1 MVVILSNT
9 DTLEEWQPSELF
21 VAKDIVDD
29 DFETE
34 ESLED
39 DKDTF
44 VPRSLVQIPRDT
56 ESQAQSP
63 AEDLTEIEP
72 LQPLEPI
79 QDSGNDQSNIDLD
92 KARQEAFAEGEAKGL
107 AEGRRLAQEELADK
121 QQQFEIDARDE
132 LQSFMASI
140 NEDLIDHNKLAAP
153 LKRLAV
159 ALAEHIARA
168 EVQLSDQSI
177 DNLIERVVGELEPNE
192 LQNVVVTVSPGWRNR
207 ITENQFDRLFESYE
221 IRTSENLSDGS
232 VRLSTDDRAIE
243 DLIEERITQIASQVF
258 NVKYPSLNKVVSAVE
273 SPVEETPE
281 QLLEEDTTETDAI
294 SDEAIVETATDEQI
308 ESQEKPATNIVDEAG
323 SSEETAF
330 VMDPPE
336 LESSAESPE
345 VTDDED

>member
-1 MVVILSNT
+1 MILSNT
-9 DTLEEWQPSELF
+9 DLLEEWQPSELF

-29 DFETE
+29 DFEVE
-34 ESLED
+34 DSLED
-39 DKDTF
+39 DAETF
-44 VPRSLVQIPRDT
+44 VPRSLVQIARDT
-56 ESQAQSP
+56 GSEIQSP
-63 AEDLTEIEP
+63 VEDLTEIEP

-79 QDSGNDQSNIDLD
+79 QDSGSEQSDINLD
-92 KARQEAFAEGEAKGL
+92 TVRQEAFAEGEAKGL
-107 AEGRRLAQEELADK
+107 AEGRRLAHEELADK

-132 LQSFMASI
+132 LQNFMAAI
-140 NEDLIDHNKLAAP
+140 KEDLIDRNKLAAP

-243 DLIEERITQIASQVF
+243 DLIEERITQMASQVF
-258 NVKYPSLNKVVSAVE
+258 DVTFPSLNKVVSVVE
-273 SPVEETPE
+273 SMVEENTE
-281 QLLEEDTTETDAI
+281 ELLGDDASETDVI
-294 SDEAIVETATDEQI
+294 IDEAIEETVTDEHS
-308 ESQEKPATNIVDEAG
+308 ESQEEPVTNIVEEAG
-323 SSEETAF
+323 SAEETAF
-330 VMDPPE
+330 VMDPPDT
-336 LESSAESPE
+336 ESSAESSE
-345 VTDDED
+345 VADDDD

>member
-1 MVVILSNT
+1 MSNT

-56 ESQAQSP
+56 ESQVQSP
-63 AEDLTEIEP
+63 TEDLTEIEP

-132 LQSFMASI
+132 IQSFMASI

-258 NVKYPSLNKVVSAVE
+258 NVKFPSLNKVASAVE
-273 SPVEETPE
+273 SPVEENPE
-281 QLLEEDTTETDAI
+281 QLLEEDTVETDAI
-294 SDEAIVETATDEQI
+294 SDDAIVETATGEQI
-308 ESQEKPATNIVDEAG
+308 ESLEEPATNIVDEAD
-323 SSEETAF
+323 SSEETTF

-345 VTDDED
+345 VTDGED

>member
-1 MVVILSNT
+1 V
-9 DTLEEWQPSELF
+9 
-21 VAKDIVDD
+21 
-29 DFETE
+29 
-34 ESLED
+34 
-39 DKDTF
+39 
-44 VPRSLVQIPRDT
+44 
-56 ESQAQSP
+56 QSP
-63 AEDLTEIEP
+63 TEDLAEIEP

-107 AEGRRLAQEELADK
+107 AEGRRLAHEELADK

-132 LQSFMASI
+132 IQSFMASI
-140 NEDLIDHNKLAAP
+140 NEDLINHNKLAAP

-258 NVKYPSLNKVVSAVE
+258 NVKFPSLDKVASAVE
-273 SPVEETPE
+273 SPVEENPE
-281 QLLEEDTTETDAI
+281 QLLEEDTVETDAI
-294 SDEAIVETATDEQI
+294 SDDAIVETATGEQI
-308 ESQEKPATNIVDEAG
+308 ESLEEPATNIVDEAD
-323 SSEETAF
+323 SSEETTF